1 MDDRELDR
9 IDLCHVKYS
18 ALLDKKLFLAPISD
32 DPQRVLDLGCGTG
45 NTHDT
50 LCLISWLSMLK
61 VARYL
66 VYRYGG

>member
-18 ALLDKKLFLAPISD
+18 ALLDKKSFLAPISD

-45 NTHDT
+45 NSRNT
-50 LCLISWLSMLK
+50 LFLS
-61 VARYL
+61 
-66 VYRYGG
+66 

>member
-18 ALLDKKLFLAPISD
+18 ALLDKKLFLAPISE

-45 NTHDT
+45 NWPMSRSFT
-50 LCLISWLSMLK
+50 
-61 VARYL
+61 
-66 VYRYGG
+66 